1 MSEGLSGNHQ
11 NIGYELHNY
20 LKGQENRFELSI
32 FGVFA
37 NIVTSLRKKDES
49 ASHARFPPIEY
60 DINFQ

>member
-11 NIGYELHNY
+11 NIGYELHSY

-37 NIVTSLRKKDES
+37 NIVTSLR
-49 ASHARFPPIEY
+49 
-60 DINFQ
+60 